1 MVLLTTPRVMVS
13 FGLRTFKLRFSVC
26 HSSDTSLAADGV
38 KYAFQ
43 ARRLLALHC
52 THESFIYTDHHLRH
66 RHHHQLFYLVV
77 QFLEFLLLALSA
89 NSS

>member
-1 MVLLTTPRVMVS
+1 MVLLTTPRVMVL

-52 THESFIYTDHHLRH
+52 TYESFYIRIIVFVIVIII
-66 RHHHQLFYLVV
+66 FYLAV
-77 QFLEFLLLALSA
+77 LLF
-89 NSS
+89 